1 MDGEECV
8 YKILLLGDSSVGKSC
23 LLKRYTDNTFLDI
36 HISTIGLDYKLK
48 EVKLKDGKTVKVQI
62 WDTAGQDRF
71 RAITK
76 NYYKGAQG
84 IALIYDITNQITF
97 ENVRKWIDQIK
108 EEVSEKVPIILVGN
122 KIDIVERRVIK
133 KEDGESMA
141 KEYGL
146 LFSECSA
153 KTGENIDSTFNQLVE
168 KTVENYSKVKAK
180 GETLNN
186 KKNKKKSCC

>member
-1 MDGEECV
+1 M
-8 YKILLLGDSSVGKSC
+8 
-23 LLKRYTDNTFLDI
+23 
-36 HISTIGLDYKLK
+36 
-48 EVKLKDGKTVKVQI
+48 
-62 WDTAGQDRF
+62 
-71 RAITK
+71 
-76 NYYKGAQG
+76 
-84 IALIYDITNQITF
+84 
-97 ENVRKWIDQIK
+97 RKWIDQIK

-122 KIDIVERRVIK
+122 KIDIVEKRVIK

>member
-1 MDGEECV
+1 MEKKEIL

-122 KIDIVERRVIK
+122 KIDIADRRVIK

>member
-1 MDGEECV
+1 MEKKEIL

>member
-1 MDGEECV
+1 MEKKEIL

-84 IALIYDITNQITF
+84 ITLIYDITNQITF

>member
-1 MDGEECV
+1 MEKKEIL

-180 GETLNN
+180 GETLNT

>member
-1 MDGEECV
+1 MEKKEIL

-168 KTVENYSKVKAK
+168 KTVENYSKVTK

>member
-1 MDGEECV
+1 MEKKEIL

-122 KIDIVERRVIK
+122 KIDIVEKRVIK